1 MNTKRTLTASLA
13 LVIIAASGMAAAG
26 PEKKEQRDK
35 DLLRGPKVTTTSP
48 DKRRNSDDSMS
59 DKSQRQANHPVVMR
73 DYQLAFRQLQGKNST
88 RSLDLTDRQQEQVRD
103 VMKTNRQAMKTFQ
116 EENLGKI
123 QKIRSDI
130 KAMRE
135 ANQDM
140 DSEAKKDRASK
151 AREKLQAFMNNAP
164 ANKTAIAQLK
174 EILTPEQQGVVKAQI
189 KENRAKFAR
198 RGQRP
203 DQARERRGDREGEAQ
218 DQRRKPNRDRVNRS
232 DDKPAQR
239 GKRSKKEQPTPEDDG

>member
-48 DKRRNSDDSMS
+48 DKRRNNDDSMS
-59 DKSQRQANHPVVMR
+59 DKSQRQANHPVIMR
-73 DYQLAFRQLQGKNST
+73 DYQLAFRQLQGKKST
-88 RSLDLTDRQQEQVRD
+88 QSLNLTDKQQEQVRD
-103 VMKTNRQAMKTFQ
+103 VMKKYRQEMKTFQ

-123 QKIRSDI
+123 QKIRADI

-140 DSEAKKDRASK
+140 DPEEKRERTTK
-151 AREKLQAFMNNAP
+151 AREKLQAFMSNAS

-174 EILTPEQQGVVKAQI
+174 QILTPEQQNMIKAHI
-189 KENRAKFAR
+189 KEARAKR
-198 RGQRP
+198 LQG
-203 DQARERRGDREGEAQ
+203 DQARERRVDRDGEAQ
-218 DQRRKPNRDRVNRS
+218 DQRRRPNRDHVKRS

-239 GKRSKKEQPTPEDDG
+239 GKRSKKEQPSPEDDG